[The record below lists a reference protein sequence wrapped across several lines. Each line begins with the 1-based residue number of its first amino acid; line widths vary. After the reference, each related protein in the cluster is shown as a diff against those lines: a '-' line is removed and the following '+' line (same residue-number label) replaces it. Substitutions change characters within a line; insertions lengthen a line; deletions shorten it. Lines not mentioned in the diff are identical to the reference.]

1 MRIMQNQLIT
11 EHVANLKGRRKY
23 EEKKAAKLG
32 FDSLYEYLED
42 KLGKQELAERKKRN
56 DLGNLE
62 TKKQMLKQKR
72 MDRKIKRGKSCSCC

>member
-11 EHVANLKGRRKY
+11 EHIANLKGRRKY

>member
-11 EHVANLKGRRKY
+11 EHIANLKGRKKY

-32 FDSLYEYLED
+32 LDSLYEYLED

-62 TKKQMLKQKR
+62 TKKQMLKQKN
-72 MDRKIKRGKSCSCC
+72 ISEN

>member
-1 MRIMQNQLIT
+1 MQNQLIT